1 MILGGV
7 GRRKWSEKGRCNYIL
22 IKIKLHYLKN
32 MIYNKILRLSKAYVN
47 FKS

>member
-22 IKIKLHYLKN
+22 IKNKVTLLKEYDLQQDFEIKQSLCKL
-32 MIYNKILRLSKAYVN
+32 
-47 FKS
+47 